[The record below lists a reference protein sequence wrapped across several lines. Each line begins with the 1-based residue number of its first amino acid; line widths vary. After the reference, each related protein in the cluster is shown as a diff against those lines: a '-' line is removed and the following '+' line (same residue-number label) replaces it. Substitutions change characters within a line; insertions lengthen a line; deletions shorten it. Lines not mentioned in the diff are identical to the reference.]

1 MRPDD
6 YRVPEGIKVDLAGWD
21 PDDTADVPDKQTGKA
36 ITSANRKEII
46 RLQEPLYAENQQ
58 SLLVVFQAMDT
69 GGKDGCI
76 RNVFKGVNP
85 TGIRVRSFKA
95 PTEAERSHDFLWRIH
110 QHTPS
115 TGHISVFNRSH
126 YEDVLVVRVKDLVP
140 KSVWSKRY
148 SQINAF
154 EETLEEHGTRILK
167 FYLHISKDEQKERL
181 ESRLANDDKHW
192 KFSKADLA
200 EREYWDDYQK
210 AFEGVLSK
218 CSTESAPW
226 YVVPANKK
234 WFRDVVVSST
244 ILKTLREM
252 NPQYPAPEE
261 GLDGIIVPD

>member
-6 YRVPEGIKVDLAGWD
+6 YRVPEGIKVDLTGWD
-21 PDDTADVPDKQTGKA
+21 PGDTADVPDKTTGKELLK
-36 ITSANRKEII
+36 ANRKQII
-46 RLQEPLYAENQQ
+46 KLQEKLYAENQQ

-76 RNVFKGVNP
+76 RNVFEGVNP
-85 TGIRVRSFKA
+85 SGVRVRSFKA
-95 PTEAERSHDFLWRIH
+95 PTDAELSRDFLWRIH
-110 QHTPS
+110 QHTPP
-115 TGHISVFNRSH
+115 TGYISVFNRSH
-126 YEDVLVVRVKDLVP
+126 YEDVLSVRVKDLVP

-148 SQINAF
+148 NQINAF
-154 EETLEEHGTRILK
+154 EETLAERGTRILK
-167 FYLHISKDEQKERL
+167 FYLHISKDEQKKRL
-181 ESRLANDDKHW
+181 ESRLENADKHW

-218 CSTESAPW
+218 TSTEIAPW
-226 YVVPANKK
+226 YVVPGNRK

-252 NPQYPAPEE
+252 NPDFPEPEE
-261 GLDGIIVPD
+261 SLDGVIVPD

>member
-6 YRVPEGIKVDLAGWD
+6 FRVPEGIKVDLTGWD
-21 PDDTADVPDKQTGKA
+21 PDDTADVTDKETAKA
-36 ITSANRKEII
+36 ITKANRKAISE
-46 RLQEPLYAENQQ
+46 LQEKLYAENKQ

-95 PTEAERSHDFLWRIH
+95 PTEAELSHDFLWRVH
-110 QHTPS
+110 QHTPP

-126 YEDVLVVRVKDLVP
+126 YEDVLVVRVKDLVS

-148 SQINAF
+148 GQINAF
-154 EETLEEHGTRILK
+154 EQTLQELGTRILK

-181 ESRLANDDKHW
+181 ESRLENADKHW
-192 KFSKADLA
+192 KFSTGDLA
-200 EREYWDDYQK
+200 EREYWDDYQE

-218 CSTESAPW
+218 CSTEDAPW
-226 YVVPANKK
+226 FVIPANKK
-234 WFRDVVVSST
+234 WFRDALVSST
-244 ILKTLREM
+244 ILRTLREM
-252 NPQYPAPEE
+252 DPQFPEQEESLE
-261 GLDGIIVPD
+261 GITVPD

>member
-6 YRVPEGIKVDLAGWD
+6 YRIPEGINVDLSTWD
-21 PDDTADVPDKQTGKA
+21 PNDTADVADKVAGKE
-36 ITSANRKEII
+36 ILKANRKEII
-46 RLQEPLYAENQQ
+46 RLQQQLYAENRQ

-76 RNVFKGVNP
+76 ENVFKGVNP
-85 TGIRVRSFKA
+85 SGVRVRSFKSPNA
-95 PTEAERSHDFLWRIH
+95 VELSHDFLWRIH
-110 QHTPS
+110 QHTPP

-140 KSVWSKRY
+140 KSIWSKRY
-148 SQINAF
+148 QQINSF
-154 EETLEEHGTRILK
+154 EESLQERGTRIIK

-181 ESRLANDDKHW
+181 ESRLENPDKHW
-192 KFSKADLA
+192 KFSRADLA
-200 EREYWDDYQK
+200 EREYWDDYQR
-210 AFEGVLSK
+210 AFESVLGK

-244 ILKTLREM
+244 ILKTLQEM
-252 NPQYPAPEE
+252 DPRFPEPEE
-261 GLDGIIVPD
+261 SLEGITVP